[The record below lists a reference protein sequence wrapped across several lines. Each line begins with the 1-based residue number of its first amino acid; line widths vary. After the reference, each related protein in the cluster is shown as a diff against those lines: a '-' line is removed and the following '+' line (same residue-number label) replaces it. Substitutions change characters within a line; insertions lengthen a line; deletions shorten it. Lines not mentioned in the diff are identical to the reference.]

1 MGLSFKKDID
11 DYRLSHGTYLVR
23 ELLESGHEICVFDKY
38 YGENDYTILPREIE
52 GIITIIKEL
61 KELENISAHD
71 TVIVTIDNQEFMNIS
86 KLLVRHGMVIDLW
99 GIYREDKD
107 IFKDYWALGR
117 GNL

>member
-1 MGLSFKKDID
+1 
-11 DYRLSHGTYLVR
+11 
-23 ELLESGHEICVFDKY
+23 
-38 YGENDYTILPREIE
+38 
-52 GIITIIKEL
+52 
-61 KELENISAHD
+61 
-71 TVIVTIDNQEFMNIS
+71 MNIS